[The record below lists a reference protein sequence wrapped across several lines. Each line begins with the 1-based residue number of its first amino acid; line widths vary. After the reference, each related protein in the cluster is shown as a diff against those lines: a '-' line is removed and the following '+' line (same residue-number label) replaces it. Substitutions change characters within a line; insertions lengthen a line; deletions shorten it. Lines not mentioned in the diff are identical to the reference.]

1 MHKTQPRMASLDSWE
16 LIRSQTWRSTVPRWP
31 AAAVRL
37 LRRSCTAEAANLLLK
52 RRTTRERSKRKTAG
66 MLPER
71 ERESESERERE
82 REREREEG
90 KLSWMRD
97 EVTGPEFLSEHV
109 QSAGR
114 GRGACKVWL
123 SKLPLWVRT
132 EELSDKSGTAETAG
146 DPWVTLWVRLRQC
159 NNAKQKRLPFKRSVN
174 I

>member
-71 ERESESERERE
+71 ERESERESERARE
-82 REREREEG
+82 RRGSFREWGMKSPDRSFCQSMCKAQAGGEELVKSG
-90 KLSWMRD
+90 CQN
-97 EVTGPEFLSEHV
+97 FLSDWE
-109 QSAGR
+109 QRSLAIRAGR
-114 GRGACKVWL
+114 RRRQETLGWPFR
-123 SKLPLWVRT
+123 
-132 EELSDKSGTAETAG
+132 SGQGSAT
-146 DPWVTLWVRLRQC
+146 TL
-159 NNAKQKRLPFKRSVN
+159 NRSAYLLNVV
-174 I
+174 